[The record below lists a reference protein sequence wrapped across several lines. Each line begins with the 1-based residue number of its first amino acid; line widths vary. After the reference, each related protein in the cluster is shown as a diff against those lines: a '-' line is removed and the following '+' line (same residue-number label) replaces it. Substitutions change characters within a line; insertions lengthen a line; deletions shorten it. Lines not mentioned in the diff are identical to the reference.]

1 MSLYVRKNY
10 GDNCFFNDSSFKR
23 YNRYHNSRD
32 INIFNIG
39 GNTGHCCCGGGV
51 SGWGAFGLGLGQ
63 ALGGMLMGGIGM
75 LGGMFGNMLG
85 GMFNMFGGFGLG
97 FGNFGLG
104 FGNFG
109 FGNMGL
115 GSLWGAKQTDDDSSS
130 DKVDD
135 TKYKKAKTVG
145 DDDKV
150 DKNQQ
155 AYNTLNGKITT
166 LAAKEEITQAEIN
179 ALRKEINDSTD
190 LDDAN
195 KQKLLAE
202 LDKIQPK
209 SKAPVATGKYNGT
222 DITALTAEQIG
233 GITQEQFNKLAQA
246 DKDAIVA
253 KVKTLGQADREALA
267 QNTNIPAEL
276 RKAAKESLYTTG
288 YTNYDGNTEIAE
300 ADLIKAHD
308 KSPKTRDTVKAEGK
322 ADATITKA
330 EGGKHPQTIVIHDLK
345 DITYTYKEIK
355 DGEYI
360 YVSDQDEQE
369 YALQKTA
376 AGKYELV
383 QYKWHKGYGK
393 IDWSPNA

>member
-39 GNTGHCCCGGGV
+39 GGNGGCCCGGGI

-63 ALGGMLMGGIGM
+63 ALGGFLMNGIGM
-75 LGGMFGNMLG
+75 LGGMFGNMFG

-115 GSLWGAKQTDDDSSS
+115 GNLWGTKQTKDDS
-130 DKVDD
+130 DADEVGG
-135 TKYKKAKTVG
+135 TKYKKAKTVN

-150 DKNQQ
+150 NKNQK
-155 AYNTLNGKITT
+155 AYNQLNGKISA
-166 LAAKEEITQAEIN
+166 LAAKEEITQAEIE
-179 ALRKEINDSTD
+179 ALRDEINKSSD

-195 KQKLLAE
+195 KKKLLAE
-202 LDKIQPK
+202 LEKIKPK
-209 SKAPVATGKYNGT
+209 TKAPEATGKYNGE
-222 DITALTAEQIG
+222 DIANLTGEKIKAIPQAD
-233 GITQEQFNKLAQA
+233 FDKLAEA
-246 DKDAIVA
+246 DKNAIIDKA
-253 KVKTLGQADREALA
+253 KNLSNDEKVELAKNANIPEIREAVK
-267 QNTNIPAEL
+267 QSFYGTH
-276 RKAAKESLYTTG
+276 
-288 YTNYDGNTEIAE
+288 TNYDGNTEIAE
-300 ADLIKAHD
+300 ANLVQAIDL
-308 KSPKTRDTVKAEGK
+308 SRKTRPTVKAEGK
-322 ADATITKA
+322 EDAKITKA
-330 EGGKHPQTIVIHDLK
+330 DNSNRPQTIVIHDKK
-345 DITYTYKEIK
+345 DITYTYKETK

-360 YVSDQDEQE
+360 YESDQDEQE

-376 AGKYELV
+376 EGKYELV
-383 QYKWHKGYGK
+383 QYNWHKGFAK
-393 IDWSPNA
+393 KDWSV